1 MGLKDLVSK
10 KPTTLYFDG
19 SYYDT
24 IDELLA
30 DCQIDKADYNNE
42 RSAHRDWEPVN
53 VVDNLVKNKKGVLPS
68 KIKAIKAAEEKAAAL
83 KAAAEAKAA
92 QEARIAAEKA
102 AEEAKKAEEVKVE
115 TPVVEEPKVEAE
127 VIPETVA
134 TAPVDAPILNEEV
147 MPKKTRKKKEVVE
160 ETPAEPAAEPTIEG
174 LD

>member
-102 AEEAKKAEEVKVE
+102 AEEARIAAEKAAAEEAARA
-115 TPVVEEPKVEAE
+115 EAE
-127 VIPETVA
+127 A
-134 TAPVDAPILNEEV
+134 
-147 MPKKTRKKKEVVE
+147 K
-160 ETPAEPAAEPTIEG
+160 AAE
-174 LD
+174 

>member
-92 QEARIAAEKA
+92 QEARTFGDAMASVADAVSSQWMTTFELIFGNYDDGWSSRRM
-102 AEEAKKAEEVKVE
+102 VE
-115 TPVVEEPKVEAE
+115 GNILDYYNLGANSLIWVASRLVLISVEPS
-127 VIPETVA
+127 TVS
-134 TAPVDAPILNEEV
+134 VSQ
-147 MPKKTRKKKEVVE
+147 R
-160 ETPAEPAAEPTIEG
+160 
-174 LD
+174 